1 MSGHT
6 IFHPIEL
13 SDGNGFVTDAELRIG
28 FDYTP
33 YEAATRDCPGSPE
46 EIDVYAASVWC
57 CGVKLGEHTS
67 LKDWEPVCWQYIAAE
82 KAEAAL
88 SVALDSID
96 Q

>member
-13 SDGNGFVTDAELRIG
+13 NDGNGFVTDAELRIS

-33 YEAATRDCPGSPE
+33 YEAPTRDCPGNPE

-57 CGVKLGEHTS
+57 CGVMLGEHPLPKS
-67 LKDWEPVCWQYIAAE
+67 WEDTVWQYIESEKREAE
-82 KAEAAL
+82 L
-88 SVALDSID
+88 SAVD